1 MNLTNAKWL
10 SSCDAPFGMHRGL
23 QAHMQKLGFASMFTL
38 VVAFAATAPGCSD
51 VENAYNCDQ
60 ICDRYKDC
68 FDASYDADA
77 CQTNCEAKAED
88 AGFADKAESCE
99 ACIDDRSCSGSFACA
114 SECIGIV
121 P

>member
-1 MNLTNAKWL
+1 ML
-10 SSCDAPFGMHRGL
+10 
-23 QAHMQKLGFASMFTL
+23 KLGFVSLFTL
-38 VVAFAATAPGCSD
+38 LVASAATGAGCSD

-68 FDASYDADA
+68 FDATYDASG
-77 CQTNCEAKAED
+77 CQSRCEDKAED

-99 ACIDDRSCSGSFACA
+99 ACLDDRSCTGSFACVD
-114 SECIGIV
+114 ECIGIV

>member
-1 MNLTNAKWL
+1 VQHLLARRVEKTSAML
-10 SSCDAPFGMHRGL
+10 
-23 QAHMQKLGFASMFTL
+23 KLGFVSVFMLLVAS
-38 VVAFAATAPGCSD
+38 AATTSGCSD

-60 ICDRYKDC
+60 ICDRYQDC
-68 FDASYDADA
+68 FDADYDADA
-77 CQTNCEAKAED
+77 CQTRCEDNAED

-114 SECIGIV
+114 AECVGIV

>member
-1 MNLTNAKWL
+1 MACLVEMPSAML
-10 SSCDAPFGMHRGL
+10 
-23 QAHMQKLGFASMFTL
+23 KLGFVSLFTL
-38 VVAFAATAPGCSD
+38 LVASAATAPGCSS

-68 FDASYDADA
+68 FDANYDAEA
-77 CQTNCEAKAED
+77 CQASCEDRAED
-88 AGFADKAESCE
+88 AGFADKAEDCQ

-114 SECIGIV
+114 DECIGIV